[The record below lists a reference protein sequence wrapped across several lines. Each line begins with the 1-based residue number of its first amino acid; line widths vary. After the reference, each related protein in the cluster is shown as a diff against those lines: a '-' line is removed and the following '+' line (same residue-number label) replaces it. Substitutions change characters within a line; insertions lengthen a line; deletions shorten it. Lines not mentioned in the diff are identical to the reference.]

1 MLATTE
7 SPNRF
12 ALLADLESDPTM
24 SLEDRI
30 TLMMGTLEKKID
42 HLTSLHLETRE
53 MAINNYKEIAVL
65 NTKVA
70 LLEAD
75 NQEMRKELLL
85 VKEIVNK
92 REQQSRELTVRILGM
107 AVSEEEKQDGLK
119 VAIKQ
124 AYDRFLKPILSAAK
138 TNGLIET
145 VPQLNNCVEEGYR
158 VGKGVTDA
166 QGITLPPVL
175 VLRLKTKAIKTAIFK
190 TKREVLPTLPPAE
203 KSAGIKKVLL
213 VEDLTVPTLT
223 KMKEMKN
230 DTRVAK
236 VWTMEG
242 SIRFTLVTKPDEMR
256 KVSSVFMPLADLL
269 K

>member
-1 MLATTE
+1 
-7 SPNRF
+7 
-12 ALLADLESDPTM
+12 
-24 SLEDRI
+24 
-30 TLMMGTLEKKID
+30 
-42 HLTSLHLETRE
+42 

-92 REQQSRELTVRILGM
+92 RDQQSRELTVRILGM

-190 TKREVLPTLPPAE
+190 TKREVLPTPSPAE

-242 SIRFTLVTKPDEMR
+242 SIRFSLVTKPDEMR
-256 KVSSVFMPLADLL
+256 KMPSVFMPLADLL

>member
-1 MLATTE
+1 
-7 SPNRF
+7 
-12 ALLADLESDPTM
+12 
-24 SLEDRI
+24 
-30 TLMMGTLEKKID
+30 MMGTLEKKID

-145 VPQLNNCVEEGYR
+145 VPQLNNCVDEREGWLVPGLYKEPITIFFFK
-158 VGKGVTDA
+158 GKTISA
-166 QGITLPPVL
+166 
-175 VLRLKTKAIKTAIFK
+175 
-190 TKREVLPTLPPAE
+190 REVSSTW
-203 KSAGIKKVLL
+203 S
-213 VEDLTVPTLT
+213 T
-223 KMKEMKN
+223 KIE
-230 DTRVAK
+230 
-236 VWTMEG
+236 
-242 SIRFTLVTKPDEMR
+242 F
-256 KVSSVFMPLADLL
+256 SVKILN
-269 K
+269 